1 MNKIE
6 INRLK
11 KIIKLKT
18 KKGYKRKKKMKD
30 YKLKLCYFYSYF

>member
-18 KKGYKRKKKMKD
+18 KKGYKRKKKNMKD
-30 YKLKLCYFYSYF
+30 YN